1 MCSRKGFQEL
11 SYSLKKPSFI
21 CHVSPG
27 NSDTLYSYLPL
38 YKSGHSTLVGIK
50 TKNQNQ
56 LDVKV
61 GISLKLTS

>member
-1 MCSRKGFQEL
+1 MIHA
-11 SYSLKKPSFI
+11 LKDSAGDNRTK
-21 CHVSPG
+21 
-27 NSDTLYSYLPL
+27 SYLPL